1 MEKIKNNYLYIV
13 VAVVVVIAAV
23 AAYFLLAKPALD
35 NRTVMVP
42 TMERVSSP
50 DVALSFAYE
59 SGADKFTLIEPPL
72 EEGPL
77 KEAFIIMDTQAFI
90 ASENDPASVTPPS
103 ISIFV
108 FAKPEE
114 VPGSPEMSRL
124 DELRAWAQENQSLTA
139 ITAAMSEPEV
149 VEVDGLN
156 ALRYSADGSY
166 KQDFYLVSYQSN
178 HYLFAGQYQETG
190 DRLNE
195 AFATLM
201 TTVEFD

>member
-13 VAVVVVIAAV
+13 LAVVIIVAAIAA
-23 AAYFLLAKPALD
+23 YLLLAKPALD

-42 TMERVSSP
+42 TMETVSSP
-50 DVALSFAYE
+50 NVALSFAYE
-59 SGADKFTLIEPPL
+59 SGVDKFTLIEPPL

-90 ASENDPASVTPPS
+90 ASESDPASVTPPTMS
-103 ISIFV
+103 VFV
-108 FAKPEE
+108 FAKPEAL
-114 VPGSPEMSRL
+114 PGAPDMSRL

-139 ITAAMSEPEV
+139 ITAASSEPEV
-149 VEVDGLN
+149 VEIDGLN

-178 HYLFAGQYQETG
+178 HYLFAGQYEEAG
-190 DRLNE
+190 DRMNE

-201 TTVEFD
+201 STVEFD